1 MMQVPPEVMMIPPDP
16 NLIIQQVV
24 PIIGMLTGVLIS
36 GFVVLGPIG
45 RAIGDVIRHMF
56 GARNKDA
63 PALGTGDMDELVSRL
78 DAIHHQLGEIAERQD
93 FTDRMLAQI
102 RKDRALTGGSDVA
115 G

>member
-1 MMQVPPEVMMIPPDP
+1 MMQVPPEIVMIPPDP

-24 PIIGMLTGVLIS
+24 PIIGMLTGVVIS

-45 RAIGDVIRHMF
+45 RAIGDVVRHLF
-56 GARNKDA
+56 GARSKNA
-63 PALGTGDMDELVSRL
+63 PAIGSGDMDELVGRL
-78 DAIHHQLGEIAERQD
+78 DAIHQQLGEIAERQD

-102 RKDRALTGGSDVA
+102 RKDRALSGGSDVA